1 MKNALKETKFIG
13 TDYFL
18 FVFPFVMEYNLSNNS
33 FYFSLYNKML
43 ELHHYS
49 FKTKLFA
56 INLNYLYLPVRV
68 NNPNELLILNV
79 MF

>member
-1 MKNALKETKFIG
+1 MKNALKETKLIG

-18 FVFPFVMEYNLSNNS
+18 FVFPLVMEYNFSSNS
-33 FYFSLYNKML
+33 FYFSLYNTMFK
-43 ELHHYS
+43 LHHYS

-56 INLNYLYLPVRV
+56 INLSYLYLPIKV
-68 NNPNELLILNV
+68 NSPNELLILNA